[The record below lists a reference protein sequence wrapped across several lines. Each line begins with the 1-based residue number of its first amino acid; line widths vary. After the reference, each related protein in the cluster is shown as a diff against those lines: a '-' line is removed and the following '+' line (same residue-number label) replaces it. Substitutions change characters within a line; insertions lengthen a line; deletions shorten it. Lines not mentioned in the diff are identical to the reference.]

1 MRVLIIGC
9 GYVGVPLG
17 RSLASDGHEVF
28 GLRRSSAA
36 DSELI
41 TAGIGPLHADV
52 TDLNQLQ
59 AITPRFDWVI
69 NLVSSTRGGPEEYS
83 AVYLQGTRNIL
94 TWLQPHPPLRFIYTS
109 STSVY
114 AQDDGSIVEEGS
126 LTAPTNQ
133 TSRIL
138 LETENELLQQKWL
151 PSLILRVAGI
161 YGPGRGHLF
170 KQFLRDEAVLRGDG
184 ESYTNM
190 IHLADLAAAI
200 VHLLKLPAS
209 PTNQLLNI
217 VDDEPVKQREFF
229 EWLAGRLGKPMP
241 PSVPPD
247 PARKRGLTNKLV
259 SNAKLK
265 ATNFSLIYPTFRE
278 GYESEIKGLNH

>member
-1 MRVLIIGC
+1 MRILIIGC
-9 GYVGVPLG
+9 GYVGIPLG

-28 GLRRSSAA
+28 GLRRSSASDA
-36 DSELI
+36 ELI
-41 TAGIGPLHADV
+41 TAGIGPLHADI

-59 AITPRFDWVI
+59 AITPLFDWVI

-83 AVYLQGTRNIL
+83 AVYLEGTRNIL
-94 TWLQPHPPLRFIYTS
+94 TWLRPHPPLRFIYTS

-114 AQDDGSIVEEGS
+114 AQDDGSVIEEGS
-126 LTAPTNQ
+126 LTAPTSQ

-151 PSLILRVAGI
+151 PSFILRVAGI

-184 ESYTNM
+184 DSYINM
-190 IHLADLAAAI
+190 IHLDDLAAAI

-209 PTNQLLNI
+209 PTNQLFNI
-217 VDDEPVKQREFF
+217 VDDEPVRQREFF

-247 PARKRGLTNKLV
+247 PARKRGLTNKRV

-278 GYESEIKGLNH
+278 GYESEIKRLKQ

>member
-17 RSLASDGHEVF
+17 RSLVLDGHEVF

-36 DSELI
+36 DAELI
-41 TAGIGPLHADV
+41 TAGIGPLHADI

-59 AITPRFDWVI
+59 AITPLFDWVI

-94 TWLQPHPPLRFIYTS
+94 AWLRPHPPLRFIYTS

-138 LETENELLQQKWL
+138 LETENELLHHKWL

-184 ESYTNM
+184 ESYINM

-247 PARKRGLTNKLV
+247 PSRKRGLTNKRV

-278 GYESEIKGLNH
+278 GYESEINRLNH

>member
-1 MRVLIIGC
+1 MPGVMRVLIIGC

-36 DSELI
+36 DAELI
-41 TAGIGPLHADV
+41 TAGIGPLHADI

-94 TWLQPHPPLRFIYTS
+94 AWLRPHPPLRFIYTS

-184 ESYTNM
+184 ESYINM
-190 IHLADLAAAI
+190 IHLDDLAAAI
-200 VHLLKLPAS
+200 VHLLKLPES
-209 PTNQLLNI
+209 PTNQLFNI

-247 PARKRGLTNKLV
+247 PARKRGLTNKRV

-265 ATNFSLIYPTFRE
+265 ATDFQLNLSNFSGRV
-278 GYESEIKGLNH
+278 

>member
-17 RSLASDGHEVF
+17 RSLVLDGHEVF

-36 DSELI
+36 DAELI
-41 TAGIGPLHADV
+41 TAGIGPLHADI

-59 AITPRFDWVI
+59 AITPLFDWVI

-94 TWLQPHPPLRFIYTS
+94 AWLRPHPPLRFIYTS

-138 LETENELLQQKWL
+138 LETENELLHHKWL

-184 ESYTNM
+184 ESYINM

-247 PARKRGLTNKLV
+247 PARKRGLTNKRV

-265 ATNFSLIYPTFRE
+265 AANFSLIYPTFRE
-278 GYESEIKGLNH
+278 GYESEIKLLKQ